1 MMIETATVIRYQ
13 NGLATVQCSVKSAC
27 GGCVAKAS
35 CGTKSLSALAGEKFA
50 PQLELKVS
58 EPLVIGEQIRI
69 GLAEQT
75 LLRSVF
81 GIYVVPLFVLILS
94 AVGFSQLFTNELW
107 VVLAMCICT
116 GGTFIGIKKMMSKIQ
131 ENEFTPVF
139 LGRI

>member
-1 MMIETATVIRYQ
+1 MMVETATVMSYR
-13 NGLATVQCSVKSAC
+13 NGLATVQCSAKSAC
-27 GGCVAKAS
+27 GSCTAKES
-35 CGTKSLSALAGEKFA
+35 CGTKSLSALAGEKFT
-50 PQLELKVS
+50 PQFELKVN
-58 EPLVIGEQIRI
+58 EPLAVGEQIRI

-81 GIYVVPLFVLILS
+81 WIYAVPLFVIILS

-116 GGTFIGIKKMMSKIQ
+116 GGTFIGIKKMMSKIR
-131 ENEFTPVF
+131 ESEFTPVF

>member
-1 MMIETATVIRYQ
+1 MMVEIATVISYR
-13 NGLATVQCSVKSAC
+13 NGLATVQCSAKSAC
-27 GGCVAKAS
+27 GGCAAKES

-50 PQLELKVS
+50 PKFELKVS
-58 EPLVIGEQIRI
+58 EQLAVGEQIRI

-81 GIYVVPLFVLILS
+81 WIYVMPLLVLIFS
-94 AVGFSQLFTNELW
+94 AVGFSQLFANELL

-116 GGTFIGIKKMMSKIQ
+116 GGTFIGIKKMMSQIR
-131 ENEFTPVF
+131 ESEFTPVF

>member
-13 NGLATVQCSVKSAC
+13 NGLAIVQCSAKSAC
-27 GGCVAKAS
+27 GGCAVKES

-50 PQLELKVS
+50 PQFELKVS

-81 GIYVVPLFVLILS
+81 WIYVVPLFVLILS
-94 AVGFSQLFTNELW
+94 AVGFSQFFTNELW

-116 GGTFIGIKKMMSKIQ
+116 GGTFVGIKKMMSKIQ
-131 ENEFTPVF
+131 GSEFTPVF